1 MPIKHKKITS
11 FGVKP
16 LGKCNF
22 ERESFWI
29 YGATDILSGDSYYW
43 DFNEM
48 SKNNFKTYI
57 ESLSENYS
65 DSLNVILID
74 NAKIHLLDEIPKNI
88 VFINF
93 PPYNPELN
101 PEERV
106 WEYFKSDMG
115 YRIFE
120 DIDNLKDFVYEKL
133 LNTKRKTI
141 KSIVSYSYII
151 EAAHALN
158 FI

>member
-1 MPIKHKKITS
+1 
-11 FGVKP
+11 
-16 LGKCNF
+16 
-22 ERESFWI
+22 
-29 YGATDILSGDSYYW
+29 
-43 DFNEM
+43 M
-48 SKNNFKTYI
+48 SKNNFRTYI
-57 ESLSENYS
+57 NGLSENYC

-74 NAKIHLLDEIPKNI
+74 NAKIHILDEIPKNI

-101 PEERV
+101 PEEKV
-106 WEYFKSDMG
+106 WQYFKSDMG

-120 DIDNLKDFVYEKL
+120 DIDTLKDFVYQKL
-133 LNTKRKTI
+133 LNTKKKII

-151 EAAHALN
+151 KAAHALK